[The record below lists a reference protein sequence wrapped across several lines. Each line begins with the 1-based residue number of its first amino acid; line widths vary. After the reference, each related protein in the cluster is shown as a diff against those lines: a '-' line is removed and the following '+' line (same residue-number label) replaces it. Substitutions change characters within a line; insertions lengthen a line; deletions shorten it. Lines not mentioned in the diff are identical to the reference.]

1 MLVRKPGQSPLL
13 LVGDLT
19 YDMDLLTAGSIP
31 AVRSKKQLHS
41 ATAMVNALRAT
52 HPNLVVL
59 AAHDPH
65 SSGRLH
71 QALGNGSTHPNS

>member
-1 MLVRKPGQSPLL
+1 MLVRRPNRAPLL

-19 YDMDLLTAGSIP
+19 YDVDLLTAGSLP
-31 AVRSKKQLHS
+31 GVGSRRRLRS

-52 HPNLVVL
+52 HPDLIVL

-65 SSGRLH
+65 AAGRVNV
-71 QALGNGSTHPNS
+71 G